1 MVGIIWALVSSLSY
15 GISDFLAGFA
25 SRKRSVVSVTGFVY
39 LAGMIGI
46 VAATPFVPA
55 VFSIQALW
63 TGVAAGFFAVFGL
76 LCFYAALAIGPI
88 SIISPLIAMLQAFPP
103 LIVSVI
109 RGDELGQLA
118 WIGIALALV
127 ATLLVTIEGKA
138 SEVSDSAIND
148 GSVGNKS
155 KPDQRKVPKLGLVL
169 ALLSSFGGLGIS
181 VVFLDYAPDD
191 AGLLPVLFE
200 IFIGMAIMTCLMLA
214 RRYSKKFRTKI
225 AVIES
230 HDDSVPGE
238 IAWRSKVL
246 LLSVIFGGLL
256 MGLANIAL
264 LLGLQNGEMAPV
276 AVVMGLYP
284 VFTVL
289 LATTLLKERLNIRQ
303 IFGIT
308 LAVIACILLGL
319 SSQ

>member
-1 MVGIIWALVSSLSY
+1 MAGIIWALVSSLSY

-46 VAATPFVPA
+46 AAATPFVPA
-55 VFSIQALW
+55 VFSTQALW
-63 TGVAAGFFAVFGL
+63 TGLAAGFFAVFGL

-103 LIVSVI
+103 LIVAVV
-109 RGDELGQLA
+109 RGDDIGALA
-118 WIGIALALV
+118 WVGIGFALV
-127 ATLLVTIEGKA
+127 ATLLVTIEGK
-138 SEVSDSAIND
+138 SDKTSDTDLKDLD
-148 GSVGNKS
+148 GSAQAESSPK
-155 KPDQRKVPKLGLVL
+155 KVPKLGLVL
-169 ALLSSFGGLGIS
+169 ALFSAFGGLGIS

-200 IFIGMAIMTCLMLA
+200 IIIGMAIMTCLMFA
-214 RRYSKKFRTKI
+214 RKYSKKFRSKI
-225 AVIES
+225 SVIES
-230 HDDSVPGE
+230 HDNSVASAV
-238 IAWRSKVL
+238 AWRSKVV

-256 MGLANIAL
+256 MGLANISL

-303 IFGIT
+303 IFGIS
-308 LAVIACILLGL
+308 LAIIACVLLGF
-319 SSQ
+319 SA